1 MKTEL
6 LSVGKKR
13 RAALTLHA
21 LHVDDRTWVLA
32 QLGSP
37 QRVELEALLAELTE
51 LGIPRD
57 PELVNT
63 ALATSH
69 RELPAKQVPKVSLQA
84 ESKAL
89 AKLLSAEPDAIALRC
104 LALLDETQ
112 RVEVA
117 SLLMG
122 DKRVR
127 LKSAAPVTAAPALT
141 AAIARLVT
149 AKLAAQTATESRA

>member
-1 MKTEL
+1 MKPEL
-6 LSVGKKR
+6 ASVGERR

-21 LHVDDRTWVLA
+21 LHADDRNWVLA
-32 QLGSP
+32 QLGP
-37 QRVELEALLAELTE
+37 QRVELDALLAELTE

-63 ALATSH
+63 ALAASQ
-69 RELPAKQVPKVSLQA
+69 RESMAQRSPKVSLKA
-84 ESKAL
+84 DSKAL

-112 RVEVA
+112 RAEVTT
-117 SLLMG
+117 LLMG

-141 AAIARLVT
+141 AAIAQLVMT
-149 AKLAAQTATESRA
+149 KLAAQTTAESRA

>member
-1 MKTEL
+1 MKPDLASMGE
-6 LSVGKKR
+6 KR

-21 LHVDDRTWVLA
+21 LHADDRDWVLG
-32 QLGSP
+32 QLGRP

-63 ALATSH
+63 ALAASQP
-69 RELPAKQVPKVSLQA
+69 ELFAKQAPKVTLQA
-84 ESKAL
+84 ESKTL
-89 AKLLSAEPDAIALRC
+89 ARLLSAEPDVIALRC

-112 RVEVA
+112 RVEVT

-127 LKSAAPVTAAPALT
+127 LKSAAPVRAAPALT
-141 AAIARLVT
+141 AAIAQLVA

>member
-1 MKTEL
+1 MKPDPASLGE
-6 LSVGKKR
+6 KR

-21 LHVDDRTWVLA
+21 LHADDRDWVLS
-32 QLGSP
+32 QLGRP

-63 ALATSH
+63 ALAASQP
-69 RELPAKQVPKVSLQA
+69 ELLAKQAPKVSLQA

-89 AKLLSAEPDAIALRC
+89 AKLLSAEPDAIAMHC

-112 RVEVA
+112 RVEVT

-141 AAIARLVT
+141 AAIAQLVT
-149 AKLAAQTATESRA
+149 AKLAAQTTTESRA